1 MDLGRL
7 GWVIG
12 GRLRRAWPRR
22 EAATD
27 PVDRLVLA
35 QLSARTAAEVRAR
48 KLLLRT
54 LTPVQRE
61 EFELRGYFSVQV
73 AKRGRFWI
81 LPSTVF
87 NVLHAE
93 TGTSYCAGPRG
104 EVPLSDLMLAQKLM
118 LENDPEAFFS
128 VANCRA
134 ELLPGPIRE
143 PLYPRRVLQARWSSS
158 ASRASWSGVLIPPRG
173 NHLP

>member
-7 GWVIG
+7 GRV
-12 GRLRRAWPRR
+12 LRQAWGRR
-22 EAATD
+22 EA
-27 PVDRLVLA
+27 VDADRIDRPIPA
-35 QLSARTAAEVRAR
+35 PLSARMAAEVRAR

-54 LTPVQRE
+54 LSRAQRE
-61 EFELRGYFSVQV
+61 EFQACGYFSVQV

-93 TGTSYCAGPRG
+93 TGTSYCAGPRA

-118 LENDPEAFFS
+118 LENNPEAFFS
-128 VANCRA
+128 VANRRA
-134 ELLPGPIRE
+134 ELVPGPTPG
-143 PLYPRRVLQARWSSS
+143 PLYPRRVLQARSNPS
-158 ASRASWSGVLIPPRG
+158 ASTRVRWSDLSMVPSRDRLR
-173 NHLP
+173 